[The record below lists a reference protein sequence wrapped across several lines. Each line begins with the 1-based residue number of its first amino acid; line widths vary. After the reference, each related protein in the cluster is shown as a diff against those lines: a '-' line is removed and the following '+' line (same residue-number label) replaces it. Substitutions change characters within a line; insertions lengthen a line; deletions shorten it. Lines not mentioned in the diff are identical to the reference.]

1 MRWLKLYDHYILFRV
16 EIEPSVVKMVC
27 LDSER
32 IDPSEEGEYNSVDD
46 LPNWVQERLAI
57 LMMMSTEPPTQ
68 FVDGVG
74 RRISEDV
81 YWVFKSDK

>member
-1 MRWLKLYDHYILFRV
+1 MRWLRLYDHYILFRV
-16 EIEPSVVKMVC
+16 EIEPSKVTVVC
-27 LDSER
+27 LGTER

-57 LMMMSTEPPTQ
+57 LMMMSIEPPTQ

-74 RRISEDV
+74 RRISENV
-81 YWVFKSDK
+81 YWVFKTDK